1 MNRPMKRKPEERS
14 GAESFLYQAWDA
26 HEQVTRDLERLA
38 RLEAIATRTTAVLRE
53 DRVQTTARN
62 DVMEQA
68 IQEMEEAKQELKC
81 HEEKEVRAFL
91 EIHHLIER
99 VEHETMRQIL
109 EKRYLRYMNW
119 PAIAGELSFNNSWIR
134 RLHHQALRQ
143 VEILLDQEDRR
154 A

>member
-1 MNRPMKRKPEERS
+1 MNRPMKRRPEERS

-38 RLEAIATRTTAVLRE
+38 RLEAIATRTTAALRQ

-68 IQEMEEAKQELKC
+68 VLEAEEARQELKR
-81 HEEKEVRAFL
+81 HEEKEIEAAL
-91 EIHHLIER
+91 DIQHLIEQ

-109 EKRYLRYMNW
+109 EKRYLRYMKW
-119 PAIAGELSFNNSWIR
+119 PAIAGELSFSNSWLR